1 MEYHQHK
8 LDSNLIVITADEQIN
23 DEHANHLAL
32 ELEQLI
38 NSGLMK
44 IIVDCQNVPYFSTV
58 GIGFILLLH
67 KRLTELG
74 SDIKLANVEGISAD
88 VLKTLRLDRVFHM
101 YPNIESARLSYE

>member
-1 MEYHQHK
+1 MEYHHHK

-23 DEHANHLAL
+23 NEQVNQLAL

-44 IIVDCQNVPYFSTV
+44 IVVDCQNVPYLSTV

-67 KRLTELG
+67 KRLTEIG
-74 SDIKLANVEGISAD
+74 SDVKLANVEGIPAD

-101 YPNIESARLSYE
+101 YPDIETARLSYG